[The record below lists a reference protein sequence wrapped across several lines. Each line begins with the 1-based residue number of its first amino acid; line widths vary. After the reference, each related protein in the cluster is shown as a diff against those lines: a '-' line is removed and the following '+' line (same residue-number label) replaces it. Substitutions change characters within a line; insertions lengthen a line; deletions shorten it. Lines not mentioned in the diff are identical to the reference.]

1 MRKERRQR
9 KRVKIRRDE
18 REKRGV
24 EEIWRRI
31 GSRSGES
38 SVGICFVLLQ

>member
-24 EEIWRRI
+24 EEIWRI

>member
-1 MRKERRQR
+1 MRKEGRQR
-9 KRVKIRRDE
+9 KRVKIRRDK

-38 SVGICFVLLQ
+38 SVGIFVLLQ